1 MFMNIF
7 FNFTTLIA
15 FIYLIS
21 QFFIFMSKFKLKN
34 INIKVCYGVAGG
46 LLAILL
52 MITSIRVA
60 DQIIFDFR
68 HLTILVVAII
78 GGFSSSLI
86 TGIIIFVFR
95 LFYIGVTMD
104 SFVVS
109 SNMLIVA
116 IGCGVVSTLKI
127 KRWIKWIYMNII
139 SLIMISISFYTRI
152 PSKESAINTIVVFWI
167 SSIIVGYIVYFITGY
182 IIASEKLY
190 RKFKHEAE
198 YDFLTGLRNVRNF
211 NLIID
216 EIINSNYKKLSILFM
231 DIDFFKKVNDAY
243 GHDGGDEILK
253 ESGKIFCNLLRNT
266 DMIFRV
272 GGEEFVVLL
281 PNCGSIKAVE
291 IAERVRST
299 YENHEF
305 NINNNNKIKIT
316 ISIGVASFPETT
328 NDIKDIVRQAD
339 RALYK
344 AKENGRNRIEVI

>member
-7 FNFTTLIA
+7 FNFTTLIS

-34 INIKVCYGVAGG
+34 INIEVCYGVAGG

-52 MITSIRVA
+52 MTTSIRVA

-68 HLTILVVAII
+68 HLTILVVAIL

-95 LFYIGVTMD
+95 LFYLGVTID
-104 SFVVS
+104 SFVIS
-109 SNMLIVA
+109 SNMLIIA
-116 IGCGVVSTLKI
+116 IGCGVISTLKI

-139 SLIMISISFYTRI
+139 SLVIISMLFYTCM
-152 PSKESAINTIVVFWI
+152 PNKESAINTIIVFGV
-167 SSIIVGYIVYFITGY
+167 SSIIVGYIVYYITGY

-216 EIINSNYKKLSILFM
+216 EIVSSNYKKLSILFI
-231 DIDFFKKVNDAY
+231 DIDFFKKVNDDY
-243 GHDGGDEILK
+243 GHDVGDEVLK

-272 GGEEFVVLL
+272 GGEEFVALL
-281 PNCGSIKAVE
+281 PNCGSKKAVE
-291 IAERVRST
+291 VAERVRSN
-299 YENHEF
+299 YKKHEF
-305 NINNNNKIKIT
+305 SISNDHKIKVT
-316 ISIGVASFPETT
+316 ISIGIASFPETT
-328 NDIKDIVRQAD
+328 DDIKALVRKAD
-339 RALYK
+339 KALYK
-344 AKENGRNRIEVI
+344 AKENGRNRIEII